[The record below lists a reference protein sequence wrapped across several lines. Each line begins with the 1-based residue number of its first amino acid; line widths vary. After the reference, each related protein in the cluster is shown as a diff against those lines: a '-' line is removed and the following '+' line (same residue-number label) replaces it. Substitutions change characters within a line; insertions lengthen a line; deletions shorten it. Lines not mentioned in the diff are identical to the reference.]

1 MFVKKKGG
9 DLKKQNKTKVYLCM
23 NLCSLVWL
31 SVNRG
36 QKKVGFP
43 GFGDAGHCELPDVG
57 AGNRTLLQE

>member
-1 MFVKKKGG
+1 
-9 DLKKQNKTKVYLCM
+9 M